1 MKSLI
6 RFSLCVTAAAVAY
19 AGGAFAEAPNIY
31 AIRGARIVTAAG
43 APIASGTLVI
53 RNGIIEAVGAD
64 VQPPADAMVIDGAGM
79 TVYPGLIDMGT
90 AVGVD
95 VLTAAQPA
103 NFRTTEDQ
111 ERYKSSTIFRPDLV
125 VANHLQQDST
135 DLARFAGSG
144 ITTVLSTPP
153 GSLVRGQS
161 ALVNVAIA
169 PDEPQIG
176 SVADSR
182 RGLNVVKT
190 PVALHVSLGSPG
202 GRGGYPVSLLGS
214 IAFVRQH
221 FLDAQ
226 HQLLEQQHYEK
237 SKTASERPTYDPA
250 LDALQPALARRL
262 PVAFEADLSRE
273 ILRSLNMAKQFNLD
287 PVITGARE
295 ADQVADAL
303 KASNAR
309 VIYNLNYPTRPRT
322 LAPDADE
329 PIRSLRERAQASK
342 TPAALEKAGVLFAFS
357 SDGLREPRDFVRNAA
372 RAVKDGLPADAAIR
386 ALTINAAKIAGADAR
401 LGSLERGKIANI
413 VVTDGDLFEERTR
426 VRHVFVDG
434 RLVEVEEAPP
444 QTGRGGRGRG
454 GD

>member
-90 AVGVD
+90 AVGID

-103 NFRTTEDQ
+103 TFRTTEDQ

-190 PVALHVSLGSPG
+190 PVALHVSLGAAG

-237 SKTASERPTYDPA
+237 SKTASERPIYDPA

-273 ILRSLNMAKQFNLD
+273 ILRSLSMAKQFNLD

-401 LGSLERGKIANI
+401 LGSLERGKIANV

-444 QTGRGGRGRG
+444 QTGRGGRGRE
-454 GD
+454 

>member
-103 NFRTTEDQ
+103 TFRTTEDQ

-190 PVALHVSLGSPG
+190 PVALHVSLGAAG

-273 ILRSLNMAKQFNLD
+273 ILRSLNLSKQFNLD

-329 PIRSLRERAQASK
+329 PIRSLRGRAQAS
-342 TPAALEKAGVLFAFS
+342 
-357 SDGLREPRDFVRNAA
+357 RRPRR
-372 RAVKDGLPADAAIR
+372 
-386 ALTINAAKIAGADAR
+386 
-401 LGSLERGKIANI
+401 S
-413 VVTDGDLFEERTR
+413 
-426 VRHVFVDG
+426 
-434 RLVEVEEAPP
+434 
-444 QTGRGGRGRG
+444 RGRACCSRSRRMACVSRG
-454 GD
+454 SSSATPRARSRTACPPTPRSAR

>member
-103 NFRTTEDQ
+103 TFRTTEDQ

-190 PVALHVSLGSPG
+190 PVALHVSLGAAG

-237 SKTASERPTYDPA
+237 SKTASERPIYDPA

-273 ILRSLNMAKQFNLD
+273 ILRSLNLAKQFNLD

-401 LGSLERGKIANI
+401 LGSLERGKIANV

-444 QTGRGGRGRG
+444 QTGRGGRGRE
-454 GD
+454 

>member
-1 MKSLI
+1 MKSLM
-6 RFSLCVTAAAVAY
+6 RFSLSVTAAAFAY

-31 AIRGARIVTAAG
+31 AIRGARIVTATG
-43 APIASGTLVI
+43 APISSGTLVI

-125 VANHLQQDST
+125 VANYLQQDST

-176 SVADSR
+176 SVADAR

-237 SKTASERPTYDPA
+237 SKTASERPIYDPA

-357 SDGLREPRDFVRNAA
+357 SDGLREPREFVRNAA

-401 LGSLERGKIANI
+401 LGSLERGKIANV

-434 RLVEVEEAPP
+434 RLVDIEEAPP
-444 QTGRGGRGRG
+444 QTGRGGRGRE
-454 GD
+454 